1 MPPTATPSI
10 RRRSLTRRW
19 IRRGFLAWTMVSTIW
34 LANSIRTQG
43 VDPSLLRNS
52 VAVSVADHSGVLE
65 FHPTSNQSRPGLIF
79 LCGSGIAAEAYAPL
93 LRPVAEKGYFVC
105 IVRLPL
111 RFAPFDAQKEEAID
125 RAVRV
130 MSDHPEVSRWVV
142 SGHSLGAALAC
153 RLVDRQPSGL
163 AGVVLLGTTHPRDK
177 SLSWCK
183 FPMTKVYASNDGIA
197 PAAKVLGNK
206 DLLPSSTAWVEI
218 KGGNHS
224 LFGHYGH
231 QLFDGEATIGR
242 EEQQRISREAIQN
255 VLERAEASVVDEGDS
270 TVEEAPG

>member
-1 MPPTATPSI
+1 MQPKPPPSG
-10 RRRSLTRRW
+10 RRPSLIRRW
-19 IRRGFLAWTMVSTIW
+19 IRRGFLAWAVVSTIW
-34 LANSIRTQG
+34 LANSVRTQG
-43 VDPSLLRNS
+43 VDPSLLKNS
-52 VAVSVADHSGVLE
+52 SAVSVAENSGVLE
-65 FHPTSNQSRPGLIF
+65 FYPTSNQRRAGLIF
-79 LCGSGIAAEAYAPL
+79 LFGSGIAAEAYAPL
-93 LRPVAEKGYFVC
+93 LRPVAEKGFCVC

-125 RAVRV
+125 RAIRV
-130 MSDHPEVSRWVV
+130 MSDHSDVSRWVV

-183 FPMTKVYASNDGIA
+183 LPMTKVYASNDGIA

-206 DLLPSSTAWVEI
+206 DRLPSSTAWVEV

-224 LFGHYGH
+224 QFGHYGH

-242 EEQQRISREAIQN
+242 EEQQRISREAILD
-255 VLERAEASVVDEGDS
+255 VLERAEASVLDEVDS
-270 TVEEAPG
+270 TVEKGPA